1 MVKRR
6 YVEKHGLRNE
16 YEKLFSMNYLERA
29 ENHGIID
36 RRPFYQRLEREVPEY
51 DLVVV
56 TDYGHGLLDPTAM
69 NIIQDKAK
77 FLCLNCQ
84 TNSTN
89 CGSNLIT
96 KYRRADTFTVDERE
110 LRLALADR
118 DGNPEVLLRKLTDH
132 FKGKVAWATLG
143 SAGSIALSDK
153 LEFQRTPALTLT
165 VQDTVGAGDAFF
177 ALASLAAYQGA
188 PLPVSSF
195 IGNVA
200 GALAAN
206 ILGNSKSVEKSAFLK
221 FAATLLKF

>member
-1 MVKRR
+1 VD
-6 YVEKHGLRNE
+6 RN
-16 YEKLFSMNYLERA
+16 
-29 ENHGIID
+29 
-36 RRPFYQRLEREVPEY
+36 PFYQRLEREVPEY

-56 TDYGHGLLDPTAM
+56 TDYGHGLLDQTAM
-69 NIIQDKAK
+69 DIIQDKAN

-89 CGSNLIT
+89 YGANPIT

-110 LRLALADR
+110 LRLAMADNKTDSAALLDTLAR
-118 DGNPEVLLRKLTDH
+118 RFG
-132 FKGKVAWATLG
+132 GKVSWATLG
-143 SAGSIALSDK
+143 SAGSIAYGEDNTLV
-153 LEFQRTPALTLT
+153 RTPALTLT

-177 ALASLAAYQGA
+177 ALASLAAYQGV

-206 ILGNSKSVEKSAFLK
+206 ILGNSKSVGKSAFLK